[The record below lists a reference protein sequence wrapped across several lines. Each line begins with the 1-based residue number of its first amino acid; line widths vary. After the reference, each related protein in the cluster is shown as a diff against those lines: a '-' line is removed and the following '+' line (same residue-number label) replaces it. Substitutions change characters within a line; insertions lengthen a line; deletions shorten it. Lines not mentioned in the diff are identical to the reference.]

1 MLDLPGA
8 GALHPAPD
16 VIDGTL
22 GGTMSAP
29 TVDPA
34 HRALGDI
41 TNPDQYPRGAKV
53 WVFRSGSWRPG
64 IVLSSSPKAVIVR
77 YRPTD
82 SRGTGVDTVMADNLA
97 RRDDVDPYVD
107 HLAGRV
113 DSDGLTHRR

>member
-8 GALHPAPD
+8 GSLRPAPD

-34 HRALGDI
+34 RRALADI

-64 IVLSSSPKAVIVR
+64 VVLSSSAKAVIVR

-97 RRDDVDPYVD
+97 PRDDVDPYVD
-107 HLAGRV
+107 HLASRV
-113 DSDGLTHRR
+113 DSDGLTHRG